1 MTWILFLASPAPR
14 EPAMNERSRVHAVVG
29 GTVFPQ
35 NAREA
40 RRGGIARRSVG
51 HAAPSPIRSGNQRI
65 AEAFYL

>member
-1 MTWILFLASPAPR
+1 
-14 EPAMNERSRVHAVVG
+14 MNERSRVHAVVG
-29 GTVFPQ
+29 DTVFTQ

-40 RRGGIARRSVG
+40 